1 MNWSYTM
8 NPWAEYTPTPAN
20 PWDLKKAGHL
30 YRRAAFG
37 ATHAELTQ
45 AVADGPKAAID
56 RLLKG
61 GTPSADF
68 DKTSEYMAGERSL
81 PAGSDNG
88 RLAAW
93 WLWRIQNTAHPL
105 HEKLCVFWHNHFA
118 TSNVKVQNARFMLGQ
133 YKLIARHA
141 LGDFRELL
149 HGMSFDPAMLV
160 WLDAKESKKGKPN
173 ENYARELME
182 LFSLGLGHYTEA
194 DIREAA
200 RAFTGYDVAAGA
212 MKFDPKQHDPGEKD
226 VFGKKGAWK
235 GDDVVKLCLDKP
247 ACPAF
252 IVTKLY
258 RYLVNEAVE
267 PTAELIAPLA
277 EQYRASGFDTAKLV
291 ETILRSE
298 HFFAPAN
305 YRQRVKPPVEFAV
318 GIVRG
323 LEGTA
328 GPQPLAEEL
337 ERLGQ
342 ALFAPPSVK
351 GWDGGPTWLNAQ
363 TLLFRQNLALA
374 LTSGEGLGRRCDPA
388 AVLAKHGATK
398 DAEAVQFLLGV
409 FHQHDVPAAA
419 KDKLLAHLADSA
431 KGKTPAFWSADD
443 TARHRL
449 RTVAH
454 LTLTLPEFQLA

>member
-1 MNWSYTM
+1 M
-8 NPWAEYTPTPAN
+8 NPWAEYTSSDAN

-37 ATHAELTQ
+37 ATHAELQQ
-45 AVADGPKAAID
+45 AVTDGPKKAID

-61 GTPSADF
+61 GEPAAEF
-68 DKTSEYMAGERSL
+68 EKTSEFMAGERSL

-93 WLWRIQNTAHPL
+93 WLWRILNTAHPL

-133 YKLIARHA
+133 YRLIARHA

-149 HGMSFDPAMLV
+149 KDMSFDPAMLV

-182 LFSLGLGHYTEA
+182 LFSLGIGHYTEA

-200 RAFTGYDVAAGA
+200 RAFTGYDVAAGM
-212 MKFDPKQHDPGEKD
+212 MKFDPKQHDPGEKN
-226 VFGKKGAWK
+226 VFGQKGSWK
-235 GDDVVKLCLDKP
+235 GDDIVKLCLDKP
-247 ACPAF
+247 SCPTF

-258 RYLVNEAVE
+258 RYLVNESVE
-267 PTAELIAPLA
+267 PTADLITPLA
-277 EQYRASGFDTAKLV
+277 EQYRKSEFDTGKLV
-291 ETILRSE
+291 ETILRSQ
-298 HFFAPAN
+298 HFFDAAN
-305 YRQRVKPPVEFAV
+305 YRQRMKPPVEFAV

-323 LEGTA
+323 LEGTT
-328 GPQPLAEEL
+328 GPRPLAAEL

-374 LTSGEGLGRRCDPA
+374 LTSGDGLGKRCDPA
-388 AVLAKHGATK
+388 TMLARHKVEKDEQAV
-398 DAEAVQFLLGV
+398 EFLLGV
-409 FHQHDVPAAA
+409 FHQHDVSKAA
-419 KDKLLAHLADSA
+419 KEKLLAHLADSTKA
-431 KGKTPAFWSADD
+431 KHPAFWTSDD
-443 TARHRL
+443 VAKHRV
-449 RTVAH
+449 RTGAH
-454 LTLTLPEFQLA
+454 LILTLPEFQLA